1 MSQDII
7 FCDYRELAGA

>member
-7 FCDYRELAGA
+7 FCDYRAPAGA